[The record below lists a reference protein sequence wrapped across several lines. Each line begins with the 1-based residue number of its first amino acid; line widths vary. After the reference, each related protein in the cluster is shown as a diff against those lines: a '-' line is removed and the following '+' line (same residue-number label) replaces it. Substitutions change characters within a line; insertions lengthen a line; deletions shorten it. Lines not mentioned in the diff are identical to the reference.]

1 MKLTEEQAKERM
13 ALIKEYREIADG
25 PRKKAIKDY
34 MAEQGFAYAEG
45 PLGESQAYFFTPE
58 ELESWKFANEGVKPS
73 FRYNIIFVCILDW
86 EGEKS
91 EEVGRYESNHPFPD
105 LDVTTDVKIKGKH
118 YGVTAKRVEFD
129 PGESLV
135 VVYEVFCKDVPAT
148 EGDDEE

>member
-73 FRYNIIFVCILDW
+73 FRYNVIFMALPEWDA
-86 EGEKS
+86 EY

-105 LDVTTDVKIKGKH
+105 LSPHDDVKIKGKR
-118 YGVTAKRVEFD
+118 YCVTRKKVEYD
-129 PGESLV
+129 PEDKLV
-135 VVYEVFCKDVPAT
+135 VIYEMFCKELPLD
-148 EGDDEE
+148 EGNDEE